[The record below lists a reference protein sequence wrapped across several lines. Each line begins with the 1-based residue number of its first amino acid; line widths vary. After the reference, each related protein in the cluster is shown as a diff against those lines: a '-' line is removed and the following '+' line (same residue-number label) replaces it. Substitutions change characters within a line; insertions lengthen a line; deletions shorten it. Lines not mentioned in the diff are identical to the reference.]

1 MTPSQYFNKF
11 EKAKETK
18 VRKVYAIDQHRDVEG
33 VSFGFI
39 LQFGLV
45 YAQPIAFHVLS
56 ECCRQSAILP
66 LTAMLKALVDLW

>member
-1 MTPSQYFNKF
+1 MTLLQYFTKL
-11 EKAKETK
+11 EKAKEMK
-18 VRKVYAIDQHRDVEG
+18 VRKVYATQHRDVEG

-56 ECCRQSAILP
+56 ECYRQSAILP
-66 LTAMLKALVDLW
+66 LTAMLKALADLW